1 MDSSDHVRKFMACR
15 RSKSGRSTCVCL
27 TSYGNSDSFFCHDCS
42 TSSESLCQVRAISIS
57 MDRILKFAARSAIR
71 WHSTACCRHSTGVII
86 VALMT
91 PHSQTEA
98 RPRPNSGPITR
109 PESMCAGRFKISV
122 ARRQHSN
129 SWRRR
134 GPDGSGVLLTFRSLR
149 PHREQIGGRPNVAIQ
164 RSVAPPEY
172 GGVEGE
178 EGEGDGI
185 SILVIET
192 GSQTERD

>member
-1 MDSSDHVRKFMACR
+1 MVLESAVDNGLTGARRASDTKAASRHLPPGSGDVGPDEGAGPAAAAGPTAGAAQRGIR
-15 RSKSGRSTCVCL
+15 R
-27 TSYGNSDSFFCHDCS
+27 SYGNSDLFFCYDCS
-42 TSSESLCQVRAISIS
+42 TSSESLCQVRAISIR

-134 GPDGSGVLLTFRSLR
+134 G
-149 PHREQIGGRPNVAIQ
+149 
-164 RSVAPPEY
+164 
-172 GGVEGE
+172 
-178 EGEGDGI
+178 
-185 SILVIET
+185 T
-192 GSQTERD
+192 GSVQASFSHFFLSARTESK